1 MFVVVFR
8 RPPRST
14 RTDTLFPYT
23 TIFRSRA
30 DRGENVG
37 HVRGLAAIAHI
48 GLADR
53 ELAKFDICELHGWAL
68 LLGVNRLH
76 PSILG
81 RVADAAGI
89 ARKRVRAG
97 SSVLGGRNFGIAGCE
112 HIARPR
118 GGGEQ
123 GFRSEERRVG
133 KECVSTCRSRWSP
146 YN

>member
-1 MFVVVFR
+1 MIR
-8 RPPRST
+8 LPPRAT

-23 TIFRSRA
+23 TLFRS
-30 DRGENVG
+30 
-37 HVRGLAAIAHI
+37 
-48 GLADR
+48 
-53 ELAKFDICELHGWAL
+53 ELHGWAL

-97 SSVLGGRNFGIAGCE
+97 SSVVGGRNFGIAGCE

-123 GFRSEERRVG
+123 GFAVGDPARDPCRFGLGGQRKARRELAVALDADR
-133 KECVSTCRSRWSP
+133 KSTRLSSSHSCEYRMPSP
-146 YN
+146 D